1 MRVFIALSFIASLAF
16 SISSFANE
24 HIIGS
29 WKGKLTITP
38 EQSMELIF
46 HFKKQKSGYT
56 ATVDVPQQQQFGL
69 EFNSVKVSKTNIEL
83 SLDAA
88 HIKYSASIDG
98 PLLKG
103 VYSQGGF
110 KAPLNLSRTKQVVT
124 RAKKPQENFDNAP
137 YTQELLTFVNQ
148 TTNDSLAGTLTLPST
163 PYKAIAILLSGSGP
177 TTRDGDA
184 FGHKVLAVIADQ
196 LTRNG
201 IGVLR
206 FDDRGVG
213 ESTGDFST
221 ATSQDFATDANAAYR
236 FLNNQQRFKDKKVGF
251 IGHSEGG
258 FIGAI
263 ASAKNPDVSFLIS
276 LAGPGT
282 TGADILID
290 QSYYIQKLR
299 GVDAATLANSDKIQR
314 NIMNAIKSNISE
326 DDLATLLKNS
336 GIPEKQARAQSK
348 QLSSPWFQY
357 FIKTDPKLFLS
368 QLSMPMLA
376 LSGSLDSQV
385 LAEKNIAG
393 IEKAV
398 TKNMLTTRIYP
409 GLNHLFQP
417 AKTGLPKEYADID
430 TTFSPKVSKDMSQ
443 WINDHL

>member
-1 MRVFIALSFIASLAF
+1 MKTLLTLPFIAGLVCSM
-16 SISSFANE
+16 SSFANE
-24 HIIGS
+24 SISGS
-29 WKGKLTITP
+29 WKGNLAITP
-38 EQSMELIF
+38 ERSMELIF
-46 HFKKQKSGYT
+46 HFKKQNSGYT
-56 ATVDVPQQQQFGL
+56 ATVDVPAQKQFGL
-69 EFNSVKVSKTNIEL
+69 EFNSVKVSETGIEL

-88 HIKYSASIDG
+88 HIKYSATISDTALIG
-98 PLLKG
+98 K
-103 VYSQGGF
+103 YSQGSF
-110 KAPLNLSRTKQVVT
+110 KAPLNLSRAEHVVT
-124 RAKKPQENFDNAP
+124 RPKKPQENFSNAP
-137 YTQELLTFVNQ
+137 YTQEHLTFVNS
-148 TTNDSLAGTLTLPST
+148 TTNHSLAGTLTLPST

-213 ESTGDFST
+213 ESTGNFST
-221 ATSQDFATDANAAYR
+221 ATSQDFATDANAAYQ
-236 FLNNQQRFKDKKVGF
+236 FLINQQRFKEKKIGF

-263 ASAKNPDVSFLIS
+263 ASANNPNIDFLVS

-282 TGADILID
+282 TGAEILID
-290 QSYYIQKLR
+290 QSFHIQKLR
-299 GVDAATLANSDKIQR
+299 GVDPVVLEKSDKTQRSIMHAIQ
-314 NIMNAIKSNISE
+314 NNISE
-326 DDLATLLKNS
+326 DALTALLKDNGVS
-336 GIPEKQARAQSK
+336 SKHAAAQSK

-357 FIKTDPKLFLS
+357 FIKTDPKFFLS
-368 QLSMPMLA
+368 QLEMPVLA

-393 IEKAV
+393 ITTAV
-398 TKNMLTTRIYP
+398 TNNKLTTRIYS

-417 AKTGLPKEYADID
+417 AITGLPKEYATIDI
-430 TTFSPKVSKDMSQ
+430 TFSTKVSDDISQ
-443 WINDHL
+443 WINKQL